1 MAVRGISIDVGATQ
15 SFTRFAAENWRHV
28 STGRTGK
35 SIMEVAG
42 GLEIQ
47 GSMRAADE
55 LRKRSSRSYRQ
66 AGRHKKRPA
75 LPLAGSIIGFGKAG
89 SLKSEALY
97 YHY

>member
-1 MAVRGISIDVGATQ
+1 
-15 SFTRFAAENWRHV
+15 
-28 STGRTGK
+28 
-35 SIMEVAG
+35 MEVAG

-75 LPLAGSIIGFGKAG
+75 LPRIYGFPGRRRVAVEGVSETDFRDVKSESRAANPAPVFVATVGRAGSP
-89 SLKSEALY
+89 KSEALY